1 MKVNFSKLHRLF
13 YPQVPA
19 ILSAR
24 SAGRVSAMP
33 VVSYAS
39 VSALPP
45 LLVVACDS
53 AAYTLKLV
61 LASRA
66 FSLCLLDRRQVQAM
80 ERLATTSG
88 RDIADRLSDAGLGHT
103 TGLELEVPVI
113 TGAEATLECQLH
125 SKRRLGDHLLLVG
138 LVKACYASGKFSDFW
153 DFKAYRPVLYTGWR
167 GGMTT
172 YKGS

>member
-1 MKVNFSKLHRLF
+1 
-13 YPQVPA
+13 
-19 ILSAR
+19 
-24 SAGRVSAMP
+24 MP

-45 LLVVACDS
+45 LIVVACDP

-61 LASRA
+61 LACRA
-66 FSLCLLDRRQVQAM
+66 FSLCLLDRHQVQAM

-88 RDIADRLSDAGLGHT
+88 RDIADKLSEAGLDHT
-103 TGLELEVPVI
+103 TGKKLKVPVI
-113 TGAEATLECQLH
+113 RGAEATLECQLH
-125 SKRRLGDHLLLVG
+125 SKRRLGDHILLVG

-172 YKGS
+172 YKAS